1 MGKHDFTPAG
11 MKNSHGYP
19 MSWFE
24 DDEEPVVVNVN
35 ITQPAQTEIKEVKPN
50 AGAELKELLK
60 SIEGMSEAEKKFAI
74 KAHYGLLSE
83 KDVDSIV

>member
-1 MGKHDFTPAG
+1 MIPLEWNGI
-11 MKNSHGYP
+11 YL
-19 MSWFE
+19 

-35 ITQPAQTEIKEVKPN
+35 IAQPAQTEVKEVKSN
-50 AGAELKELLK
+50 AGTELKELLK

-83 KDVDSIV
+83 KDVDSLI